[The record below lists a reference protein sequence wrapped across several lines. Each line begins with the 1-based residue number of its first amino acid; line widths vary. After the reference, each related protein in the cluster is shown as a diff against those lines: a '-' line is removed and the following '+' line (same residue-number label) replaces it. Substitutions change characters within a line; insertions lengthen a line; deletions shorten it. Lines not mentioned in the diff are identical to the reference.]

1 MQVRD
6 LLSTEVES
14 ARLLLCAHGWA
25 HRIESSEW
33 FAQLVAASQRTAV
46 AVDAGEVV
54 GFARGITDGLS
65 NGYLSMVV
73 VAPGHRGKGLGVSA
87 GTLVGVSKVIGD
99 YCAFA
104 QESRQLDVCD
114 GATARGK
121 PSIREP
127 HWNRIVVVM
136 LLPPNNLAPMLDC
149 VCDCVGSLLWAIV
162 SLFKHLGLGEPY
174 DEVNECLE
182 V

>member
-73 VAPGHRGKGLGVSA
+73 VAPGHRGKGVGAALVKHIFGEDAGVTWVVRTGREGA
-87 GTLVGVSKVIGD
+87 REF
-99 YCAFA
+99 FA
-104 QESRQLDVCD
+104 QSGFVVS
-114 GATARGK
+114 TAAMERV
-121 PSIREP
+121 R
-127 HWNRIVVVM
+127 V
-136 LLPPNNLAPMLDC
+136 
-149 VCDCVGSLLWAIV
+149 
-162 SLFKHLGLGEPY
+162 
-174 DEVNECLE
+174 
-182 V
+182 

>member
-33 FAQLVAASQRTAV
+33 FAQLVAASQRTVV

-65 NGYLSMVV
+65 NGYLSMLV
-73 VAPGHRGKGLGVSA
+73 VAPSHRGKG
-87 GTLVGVSKVIGD
+87 
-99 YCAFA
+99 
-104 QESRQLDVCD
+104 
-114 GATARGK
+114 
-121 PSIREP
+121 
-127 HWNRIVVVM
+127 
-136 LLPPNNLAPMLDC
+136 
-149 VCDCVGSLLWAIV
+149 VGSALVKHIV
-162 SLFKHLGLGEPY
+162 GE
-174 DEVNECLE
+174 DAGVTWVVRTGREGAEEFFARSGFVASSATMERVRL
-182 V
+182 